1 MNRRNLL
8 VHYHIYKNSGTSFE
22 QVLDDN
28 YGDRHLK
35 IDGPFAFSHITQDQL
50 ANIIEQHLSLSVL
63 ISSDPFTGALFRGIS
78 GNSCGVRPKPHAPHS
93 IGVPI

>member
-1 MNRRNLL
+1 MSVTLGPALSSRRPRDTKKVMNRRKLKV

-50 ANIIEQHLSLSVL
+50 ANIIEQHPLS
-63 ISSDPFTGALFRGIS
+63 
-78 GNSCGVRPKPHAPHS
+78 
-93 IGVPI
+93 